1 MMVGPGI
8 DLKVQVESVYVINV
22 VDSDIVSPIDSHS

>member
-8 DLKVQVESVYVINV
+8 DLNVQVELVYVTNV
-22 VDSDIVSPIDSHS
+22 VGSDIVSPIDSHS